1 MSFNGSGVFLINT
14 AGQPVTPGTVIS
26 SSTFNTLTADIAGG
40 LSTTITKD
48 GQSTPTANIKMG
60 GFRLVNLGAGIVSTD
75 AAQLG
80 QIQAGTTSY
89 ITVSGIDALTGNL
102 VPALTAYA
110 AGNTFSFVAAATNT
124 GAVTINIDGLGAK
137 DVTRDG
143 SIALFANDITVGKV
157 VTIVYDG
164 TRFQLIN
171 GNSYQS
177 VRVTGN
183 GSFESLVVTGTGYSP
198 NITLTDAASVAW
210 DTSLGQ
216 VATFTFV
223 STNRTIATP
232 TNIVNGG
239 FYALKVVQ
247 NAGANTLTWSSVF
260 KWAGGAAPVLSTAAG
275 AIDIFTFESDG
286 TNMLETGRSQGIA

>member
-1 MSFNGSGVFLINT
+1 MSYNGTGVFVINT
-14 AGQPVTPGTVIS
+14 AGQPVVPGTVIS
-26 SSTFNTLTADIAGG
+26 STAFNALTADIAGG
-40 LSTTITKD
+40 LSTALTKD
-48 GQSTPTANIKMG
+48 GQTTPTANIKLG
-60 GFRLVNLGAGIVSTD
+60 GFRIVNIGAGIVSTD
-75 AAQLG
+75 AAQVG

-89 ITVSGIDALTGNL
+89 ITVSGIDTITGNL
-102 VPALTAYA
+102 IPTLTAYA
-110 AGNTFSFVAAATNT
+110 AGNTFSFVASGTNT

-137 DVTRDG
+137 AVTRDG
-143 SIALFANDITVGKV
+143 SIALFANDITVGKL
-157 VTIVYDG
+157 VTVVYDG

-177 VRVTGN
+177 LR
-183 GSFESLVVTGTGYSP
+183 VTGTGYSP

-247 NAGANTLTWSSVF
+247 NAGLNTLTWSSAF
-260 KWAGGAAPVLSTAAG
+260 KWAGGTAPTLSTAAG

>member
-1 MSFNGSGVFLINT
+1 MSYNGNGVFLINT
-14 AGQPVTPGTVIS
+14 AGQPVVPGTVIS
-26 SSTFNTLTADIAGG
+26 STAFNALTADIAGG
-40 LSTTITKD
+40 LSTALTKD
-48 GQSTPTANIKMG
+48 GQTTPTANIKLG
-60 GFRLVNLGAGIVSTD
+60 GFRIVNIGAGIVSTD
-75 AAQLG
+75 AAQVG

-89 ITVSGIDALTGNL
+89 ITVSGIDTITGNL
-102 VPALTAYA
+102 IPTLTAYA
-110 AGNTFSFVAAATNT
+110 AGNTFSFVASGTNT

-137 DVTRDG
+137 AVTRDG
-143 SIALFANDITVGKV
+143 NIALFANDITVGKV
-157 VTIVYDG
+157 VTVVYDG

-171 GNSYQS
+171 GNSYQT
-177 VRVTGN
+177 VRITGN
-183 GSFESLVVTGTGYSP
+183 GNIPSLTVTGTGYSP

-216 VATFTFV
+216 VAAFTFV

-232 TNIVNGG
+232 TNIVDGG

-247 NAGANTLTWSSVF
+247 NAGLNTLTWSSAF
-260 KWAGGAAPVLSTAAG
+260 KWAGGIAPTLSTAAG

>member
-1 MSFNGSGVFLINT
+1 MSYNGNGVFNINT
-14 AGQPVTPGTVIS
+14 AGQPVVPGTVIS
-26 SSTFNTLTADIAGG
+26 STAFNALTADLANG
-40 LSTTITKD
+40 LTTAITKD
-48 GQSTPTANIKMG
+48 GQTTPTANIPMG
-60 GFRLVNLGAGIVSTD
+60 GFRITGLGAAVASTD
-75 AAQLG
+75 AVQFAQL
-80 QIQAGTTSY
+80 QSGTTSY
-89 ITVSGIDALTGNL
+89 ISVTGIDTITGNL
-102 VPALTAYA
+102 VPALAAYA
-110 AGNTFSFVAAATNT
+110 AGNTFSFVASGTNT
-124 GAVTINIDGLGAK
+124 GAVTLNIDGLGAK
-137 DVTRDG
+137 AITRDG
-143 SIALFANDITVGKV
+143 SIALFANDITIGKV
-157 VTIVYDG
+157 VTVIYDG

-177 VRVTGN
+177 IR
-183 GSFESLVVTGTGYSP
+183 VTGTGYSP

-210 DTSLGQ
+210 NTALGQ

-247 NAGANTLTWSSVF
+247 NAGSNTLTWSSDF
-260 KWAGGAAPVLSTAAG
+260 KWAGGTAPTLSTAAG

>member
-1 MSFNGSGVFLINT
+1 MSFNGTGVFVINT
-14 AGQPVTPGTVIS
+14 AGQPVVPGTVIS
-26 SSTFNTLTADIAGG
+26 STAFNALTADLAGG
-40 LSTTITKD
+40 LSTALTKD
-48 GQSTPTANIKMG
+48 GQTTPTANIKLG
-60 GFRLVNLGAGIVSTD
+60 GFRIVNIGAGIVSTD
-75 AAQLG
+75 AAQVG

-89 ITVSGIDALTGNL
+89 ITVSGIDTITGNL
-102 VPALTAYA
+102 IPTLTAYA
-110 AGNTFSFVAAATNT
+110 AGNTFSFVASGTNT

-137 DVTRDG
+137 AVTRDG

-157 VTIVYDG
+157 VTVVYDG

-177 VRVTGN
+177 LR
-183 GSFESLVVTGTGYSP
+183 VTGTGYSP

-210 DTSLGQ
+210 NTALGQ

-247 NAGANTLTWSSVF
+247 NAGLNTLTWSSAF
-260 KWAGGAAPVLSTAAG
+260 KWVGGIAPTLSTGAG

>member
-1 MSFNGSGVFLINT
+1 MSYNGNGVFNINT
-14 AGQPVTPGTVIS
+14 AGQPVVPGTVIS
-26 SSTFNTLTADIAGG
+26 STAFNALTADLANG
-40 LSTTITKD
+40 LTTAITKD
-48 GQSTPTANIKMG
+48 GQTTPTANIPMG
-60 GFRLVNLGAGIVSTD
+60 GFRITGLGAAVASTD
-75 AAQLG
+75 AVQFAQL
-80 QIQAGTTSY
+80 QSGTTSY
-89 ITVSGIDALTGNL
+89 ISVTGIDIITGNL

-110 AGNTFSFVAAATNT
+110 AGNTFSFVASGTNT
-124 GAVTINIDGLGAK
+124 GAVTLNIDGLGAK
-137 DVTRDG
+137 AITRDG
-143 SIALFANDITVGKV
+143 SIALFANDITIGKV
-157 VTIVYDG
+157 VTVIYDG

-171 GNSYQS
+171 GNSYQTI
-177 VRVTGN
+177 RITGN
-183 GSFESLVVTGTGYSP
+183 GNIPSLTVTGTGYSP

-210 DTSLGQ
+210 DTALGQ

-247 NAGANTLTWSSVF
+247 NAGLNTLTWSSEF
-260 KWAGGAAPVLSTAAG
+260 KWAGGTAPTLSTGAG

>member
-1 MSFNGSGVFLINT
+1 MSYNGTGVFVINT
-14 AGQPVTPGTVIS
+14 AGQPVVPGTVIS
-26 SSTFNTLTADIAGG
+26 STAFNALTADIAGG
-40 LSTTITKD
+40 LSTALTKD
-48 GQSTPTANIKMG
+48 GQTTPTANIKLG
-60 GFRLVNLGAGIVSTD
+60 GFRIVNIGAGIVSTD
-75 AAQLG
+75 AAQVG

-89 ITVSGIDALTGNL
+89 ITVSGIDTITGNL
-102 VPALTAYA
+102 IPTLTAYA
-110 AGNTFSFVAAATNT
+110 AGNTFSFVASGTNT

-137 DVTRDG
+137 AVTRDG
-143 SIALFANDITVGKV
+143 SIALFANDITAGKV
-157 VTIVYDG
+157 VTVVYDG

-171 GNSYQS
+171 GNSYQT
-177 VRVTGN
+177 VRITGN
-183 GSFESLVVTGTGYSP
+183 GNIPSLTVTGTGYSP

-247 NAGANTLTWSSVF
+247 NAGLNTLTWSSAF
-260 KWAGGAAPVLSTAAG
+260 KWAGGIAPTLSTGAG

>member
-1 MSFNGSGVFLINT
+1 MSYNGNGVFNINT
-14 AGQPVTPGTVIS
+14 AGQPVVPGTVIS
-26 SSTFNTLTADIAGG
+26 STAFNALTADLANG
-40 LSTTITKD
+40 LTTAITKD
-48 GQSTPTANIKMG
+48 GQTTPTANIPMG
-60 GFRLVNLGAGIVSTD
+60 GFRITGLGAAVASTD
-75 AAQLG
+75 AVQFAQL
-80 QIQAGTTSY
+80 QSGTTSY
-89 ITVSGIDALTGNL
+89 ISVTGIDIITGNL

-110 AGNTFSFVAAATNT
+110 AGNTFSFVASGTNT
-124 GAVTINIDGLGAK
+124 GAVTLNIDGLGAK
-137 DVTRDG
+137 AITRDG
-143 SIALFANDITVGKV
+143 SIALFANDITIGKV
-157 VTIVYDG
+157 VTVIYDG

-171 GNSYQS
+171 GNSYQTI
-177 VRVTGN
+177 RITGN
-183 GSFESLVVTGTGYSP
+183 GNIPSLTVTGTGYSP

-210 DTSLGQ
+210 DTALGQ

-247 NAGANTLTWSSVF
+247 NAGANTLTWSSEF
-260 KWAGGAAPVLSTAAG
+260 KWAGGIAPTLSTAAG